1 MEKALVNVVDVNH
14 VQQLSEIHM
23 TQLRE
28 KIISNNYELRD

>member
-1 MEKALVNVVDVNH
+1 MEKVLVNVVDVNH

-28 KIISNNYELRD
+28 TIISDNCELHD